1 MQTHNDSDFR
11 IREQLQSAEKK
22 KFLDELEER
31 AAKLRSLG
39 ASQITGGTDGEPVL
53 AEWQAQNGMYCVR
66 RPDDEQGILRISVGG
81 GVQTVD
87 VNYCVYRGDL
97 AKCLHLLRMAICALE
112 ECP

>member
-1 MQTHNDSDFR
+1 
-11 IREQLQSAEKK
+11 
-22 KFLDELEER
+22 
-31 AAKLRSLG
+31 
-39 ASQITGGTDGEPVL
+39 
-53 AEWQAQNGMYCVR
+53 MYCVR